1 ALRAARHVGGLGRA
15 RPGDRLE
22 RRAVR
27 DRAEAVLAADAQ
39 VALSRDRHRTR
50 LGRSGRVLAA
60 AQAAGPSPRAR
71 RLRRFVLHGG
81 SDRLR
86 AAAAEPLATGLW
98 LPRALSRAHG
108 RRGGLPVRGDRVLRP
123 AARVV
128 VFGQLRRG
136 SAGRIVATPVSST
149 STTKRPAS
157 FRRINLLRPAG
168 RRAMIAWVSVRVSIT
183 KPSSTFWSRNAP
195 RPALRV

>member
-1 ALRAARHVGGLGRA
+1 
-15 RPGDRLE
+15 
-22 RRAVR
+22 
-27 DRAEAVLAADAQ
+27 
-39 VALSRDRHRTR
+39 
-50 LGRSGRVLAA
+50 
-60 AQAAGPSPRAR
+60 
-71 RLRRFVLHGG
+71 
-81 SDRLR
+81 
-86 AAAAEPLATGLW
+86 W
-98 LPRALSRAHG
+98 
-108 RRGGLPVRGDRVLRP
+108 
-123 AARVV
+123 VV

-195 RPALRV
+195 RPALRVPPGSISPTDPSIARRRSKLDESRVELLFDPRVRGVGIEAAGRADLAREEPACSQVEIALARRKLRGVLPRLQRPLATSPVAD